1 MLIQDM
7 LYVYR
12 CIQKDRR
19 STLMKLIIQH
29 LNRVYQLNIMASF

>member
-12 CIQKDRR
+12 CIQIGRW
-19 STLMKLIIQH
+19 STLMKLVIQH
-29 LNRVYQLNIMASF
+29 LKRVYQLNILASF